1 MYIYMCMY
9 IYIYIIII
17 VYIRG
22 HLAIILVI
30 RKAAEMLPILART
43 ISDICRS
50 EWIVIKLDRN
60 EH

>member
-1 MYIYMCMY
+1 MYIYTY
-9 IYIYIIII
+9 IYIIIIII

-50 EWIVIKLDRN
+50 EWIVIKFDRN